1 MEFEPKSLEFRDVRL
16 NQPYTNSLCVTN
28 TYPSAVE
35 FTLTPS
41 SPRIAVNP
49 TRVNL
54 SPGQSI
60 VITIRLFLNHNPDLS
75 EGASHHED
83 SIIVRSSYFEHLIN
97 VSYSLHGRE
106 TGTSAS
112 NSMSPSLRSRT
123 AAMRKSNSRSP
134 SPRVVSKSQKVE
146 DLDSSS
152 SKIKDLERQLSVKGE
167 TVQKLENIITQ
178 LESRF
183 PSVQEV
189 VRNRLEQ
196 ERMSF
201 EEKSEKVSHL
211 STVSSVSTIYPR
223 SNQNSSLTYFS
234 NNH

>member
-1 MEFEPKSLEFRDVRL
+1 MEFEPKLLEFRDVRL

-28 TYPSAVE
+28 TYPSAVD

-83 SIIVRSSYFEHLIN
+83 SIIVRSSYFEHLIS
-97 VSYSLHGRE
+97 VSYSLHSRD

-123 AAMRKSNSRSP
+123 AATYNPNSRSP
-134 SPRVVSKSQKVE
+134 SPKFSTKSHKGD
-146 DLDSSS
+146 DLESST
-152 SKIKDLERQLSVKGE
+152 SKIKDLERQLTVKGE

-178 LESRF
+178 LESKF

-189 VRNRLEQ
+189 VRNRVEQ

-201 EEKSEKVSHL
+201 EEKSEKVSHV
-211 STVSSVSTIYPR
+211 SAPSYTVLLILGCYR
-223 SNQNSSLTYFS
+223 NSSFIIFS
-234 NNH
+234 